1 MPCFN
6 AAETLA
12 EAVDSIRTQTLQ
24 DWELII
30 LDDGSSDASPRIA
43 ADYQAADARIR
54 CRAIPH
60 QGIVAA
66 LQHACEEARGDLIA
80 RMDADDAA
88 HPERLERQV
97 AFMQAH
103 PDVALCGTQV
113 HAFGKRLR
121 QGRARY
127 ERWINGLVS
136 HEQMLRDLFVECPIP
151 HPTFMLRR
159 SDFAEV
165 GGYQDHGWPEDYDLV
180 MRLFLNEKRFGKIP
194 EPLLQWRESPERLSR
209 VDQRYSPEQFRA
221 LKRHYLLASYLKGR
235 DTFYQ
240 WGAGEVG
247 KAWLREWGGR
257 NPVAVVD
264 INPRKIGHAIH
275 GVKVIPPEELPAPGK
290 VFIVV
295 AVGAPGARAEIR
307 AWFGPR
313 NYRELKDYLFLA

>member
-1 MPCFN
+1 
-6 AAETLA
+6 
-12 EAVDSIRTQTLQ
+12 
-24 DWELII
+24 
-30 LDDGSSDASPRIA
+30 
-43 ADYQAADARIR
+43 
-54 CRAIPH
+54 
-60 QGIVAA
+60 
-66 LQHACEEARGDLIA
+66 
-80 RMDADDAA
+80 
-88 HPERLERQV
+88 
-97 AFMQAH
+97 
-103 PDVALCGTQV
+103 
-113 HAFGKRLR
+113 
-121 QGRARY
+121 
-127 ERWINGLVS
+127 
-136 HEQMLRDLFVECPIP
+136 
-151 HPTFMLRR
+151 MLRR

-165 GGYQDHGWPEDYDLV
+165 AGYQDHGWPEDYDLV